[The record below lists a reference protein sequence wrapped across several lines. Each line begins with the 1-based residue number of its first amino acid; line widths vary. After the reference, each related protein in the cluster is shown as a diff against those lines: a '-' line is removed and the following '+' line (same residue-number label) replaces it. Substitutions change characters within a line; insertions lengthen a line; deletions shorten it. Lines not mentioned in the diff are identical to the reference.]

1 MREGNL
7 EEADRRYAAALELNP
22 DHRDATIEH
31 ASLLADTGRLSQAIE
46 SVRRARQTAKKDASL
61 AMLHARLFERAGH
74 IEDAILLLDRSGLTL
89 TQAPEVYALA
99 AAYLQKNGRHE
110 EAISRYET
118 IVRRYPGESSWW
130 MGLGISLEAQKR
142 EAEALDVYR
151 IAIQTGDLSQP
162 SRRWVAA
169 RVDAISEEG

>member
-7 EEADRRYAAALELNP
+7 EEADRRYAAARELNP

-89 TQAPEVYALA
+89 TQAPEVFALA

-110 EAISRYET
+110 EAIRRYET